1 MKDFKVILYSPK
13 ELQDYELFKTKCNNI
28 LENKLKNREFNVSL
42 LTGDNN
48 ELAKK
53 YAKEKEL
60 NLTIIPADWKTH
72 GKLLLMVLMKQDR
85 YKKMHVRRELK
96 IRQDLRLSK
105 MISIRNIIC
114 HQQIDKTKEEK
125 YYAN

>member
-1 MKDFKVILYSPK
+1 MENFNVILYSPK
-13 ELQDYELFKTKCNNI
+13 ELEDYELFKDKCNKI
-28 LENKLKNREFNVSL
+28 LERKLKNPEIKLNL

-72 GKLLLMVLMKQDR
+72 GKLAGIKRNQRLV
-85 YKKMHVRRELK
+85 ELGNACILFMGK
-96 IRQDLRLSK
+96 EGGENKGIDDLRKKAEKEKL
-105 MISIRNIIC
+105 MIRLI
-114 HQQIDKTKEEK
+114 KV
-125 YYAN
+125 

>member
-72 GKLLLMVLMKQDR
+72 GKLAGIKRNQKLV
-85 YKKMHVRRELK
+85 ELGNACILFMGK
-96 IRQDLRLSK
+96 EGGENKGIDDLRKKAEKEKL
-105 MISIRNIIC
+105 MIRLI
-114 HQQIDKTKEEK
+114 KV
-125 YYAN
+125 

>member
-28 LENKLKNREFNVSL
+28 LENKLKNCEFNVSL

-72 GKLLLMVLMKQDR
+72 GKLAGIKRNQRLV
-85 YKKMHVRRELK
+85 ELGNACILFMGK
-96 IRQDLRLSK
+96 EGGENKGIDDLRKKAEKEKL
-105 MISIRNIIC
+105 MIRLI
-114 HQQIDKTKEEK
+114 KV
-125 YYAN
+125 